1 MVKKS
6 LSLVT
11 AIAIAYVYLES
22 QLQPGD
28 ALFLVT
34 SSNIAVNAGLAA
46 IACTGVYISFLDR
59 FKYQQTY
66 AAAVASAVMLSTLG
80 LFGVMY
86 SGFGNNFGGVI
97 KPLDY
102 LIILQLG
109 VVLSIGVLTSQPAT
123 RRLQLPKL
131 LSTASLKPLVS
142 AWLPRP
148 APIPQRRRSAG

>member
-1 MVKKS
+1 MVKKI

-34 SSNIAVNAGLAA
+34 SSNIAVNAVLVA
-46 IACTGVYISFLDR
+46 IACAGVYISFLDR

-66 AAAVASAVMLSTLG
+66 IAAVASAVMLSTLG
-80 LFGVMY
+80 LFGVIY
-86 SGFGNNFGGVI
+86 TGFGNYFGGVI
-97 KPLDY
+97 KPFDY

-131 LSTASLKPLVS
+131 LSAASLKSLVS
-142 AWLPRP
+142 AWLPNPAPTSQPRRP
-148 APIPQRRRSAG
+148 AH